1 MIDTPPSTQLDELK
15 TLLFPYVIIGP
26 LLSAFFAQQ
35 IDNIFVVCAL
45 FVTIVG
51 SAFFWFKKR
60 IDLLEK
66 TVLDQERRLVELTGG
81 MRDASHGNQS
91 GPQ

>member
-1 MIDTPPSTQLDELK
+1 MIDASPSTQLDELK
-15 TLLFPYVIIGP
+15 NLFFPYVLIGP

-35 IDNIFVVCAL
+35 IDNVFVACLL
-45 FVTIVG
+45 FVLLVG

-66 TVLDQERRLVELTGG
+66 SILEQEKRLAELTGG
-81 MRDASHGNQS
+81 SKEEPYGDGADYQ
-91 GPQ
+91 